1 MQSWVLSPPIGWMT
15 SWREGGLPGCHSSR
29 PEKLFYCLSEAEK
42 LSQFA
47 AFFSG
52 SACFKHPTPFVLL
65 CYYFESIWQRNCRLI
80 GILQNTAFSLVK
92 GRLALGSPGCR
103 SFVRHHAEN
112 GPIHRKMVVDCP
124 LVIISKVKLFFRPDK
139 TRKKEWMVQPVF
151 CIVDAGSCYKINQTQ
166 SY

>member
-1 MQSWVLSPPIGWMT
+1 MQSWVLSPPSGWMT

-65 CYYFESIWQRNCRLI
+65 CYYFKSIWQRNCRLI

-92 GRLALGSPGCR
+92 GRLALGSPGWLGGWVFDTMPKWPR
-103 SFVRHHAEN
+103 TQEN
-112 GPIHRKMVVDCP
+112 GCWLRPSDQ
-124 LVIISKVKLFFRPDK
+124 VIGKILLQTTPDQTNNDTSIMCLSSQPYFF
-139 TRKKEWMVQPVF
+139 F
-151 CIVDAGSCYKINQTQ
+151 
-166 SY
+166 